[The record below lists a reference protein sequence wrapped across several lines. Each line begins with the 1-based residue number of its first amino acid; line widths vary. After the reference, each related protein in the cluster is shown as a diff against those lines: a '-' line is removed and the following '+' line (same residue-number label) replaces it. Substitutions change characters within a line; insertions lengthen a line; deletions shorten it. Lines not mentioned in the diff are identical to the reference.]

1 MSKSISIPTL
11 SFVVITALALTACD
25 QGETPA
31 KHPSGMDKTIE
42 GTWFIGEWRNNQ
54 RDALALPSFR
64 LSADKLQWGDCT
76 AEFGSLI
83 SRDEKRASLVVK
95 EGSDCPASSQGRLK
109 DILLQRINECMASV
123 ELYASA
129 EDVRQGSPQQSAV
142 YFKVGCR
149 PLQVD

>member
-1 MSKSISIPTL
+1 MSKFIDIPTV
-11 SFVVITALALTACD
+11 SFVVFTAVALTACD

-31 KHPSGMDKTIE
+31 KHPAGMDKTIE
-42 GTWFIGEWRNNQ
+42 GTWFIGEWRDNQ

-64 LSADKLQWGDCT
+64 LYADRLQWGDCT

-95 EGSDCPASSQGRLK
+95 EGSNCPSNSQGLMK
-109 DILLQRINECMASV
+109 DILLQRINNCMAGAQ
-123 ELYASA
+123 LYASA

-142 YFKVGCR
+142 YTKVDCS
-149 PLQVD
+149 PPQAD